1 MESMLETVRGM
12 VFMDIKD
19 IINILL
25 LCVGWYIA
33 DKAAECLVKRLFKV
47 AEEKIV
53 GGDTEICNA
62 AMVQRLKTI
71 RQLVTQLVRVVV
83 ALFMGFWLLE
93 SFGVDVRPIIAG
105 IGVVGLGI
113 SLAAQNVIRDFI
125 NGMLFL
131 MEDQYNVGDWIEV
144 NTFSGTVERITL
156 RATRLRDFHG
166 NLVIIP
172 NSLIQTVVN
181 YTKHWSV
188 AVVKVG
194 ITYESNY
201 GKASEIMTS
210 LGEEMAQEAGTGI
223 LEPPTVQGITDF
235 TANSVNMRI
244 IIKTAP
250 GRQWEVGR
258 KYRVRL
264 KELFDKEGI
273 FFAYPQIVIHK
284 SEPKT
289 TSTDDNQEG

>member
-33 DKAAECLVKRLFKV
+33 DKAAECLVKRFFKV

-113 SLAAQNVIRDFI
+113 SLAAQNVI
-125 NGMLFL
+125 
-131 MEDQYNVGDWIEV
+131 
-144 NTFSGTVERITL
+144 
-156 RATRLRDFHG
+156 
-166 NLVIIP
+166 
-172 NSLIQTVVN
+172 
-181 YTKHWSV
+181 
-188 AVVKVG
+188 
-194 ITYESNY
+194 
-201 GKASEIMTS
+201 
-210 LGEEMAQEAGTGI
+210 
-223 LEPPTVQGITDF
+223 
-235 TANSVNMRI
+235 
-244 IIKTAP
+244 
-250 GRQWEVGR
+250 
-258 KYRVRL
+258 
-264 KELFDKEGI
+264 
-273 FFAYPQIVIHK
+273 
-284 SEPKT
+284 
-289 TSTDDNQEG
+289 